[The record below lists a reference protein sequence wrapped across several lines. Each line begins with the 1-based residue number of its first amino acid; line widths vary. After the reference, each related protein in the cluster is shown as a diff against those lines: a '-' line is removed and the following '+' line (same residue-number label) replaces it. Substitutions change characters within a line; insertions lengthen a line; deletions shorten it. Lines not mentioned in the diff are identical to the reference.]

1 MKGKKLQDR
10 MKEYE
15 NVNRNYLMRRQ
26 PAIIRIDG
34 KAFHSFTK
42 GFVKPYDDVLI
53 YAMNETAKKL
63 CKNIQGCKM
72 AYVQSDEISLLLT
85 DYDDINTES
94 WFNKNMQK
102 IVSVSASMATL
113 YFNKYFQEK
122 VKELNLENS
131 IYNKRINTALFD
143 SRVFLLPNSEV
154 CNYFIWRQQDCTRNS
169 IESVGRTYFTDSE
182 LFQKNCNEIQDM
194 LFKEKNINWNDYD
207 VYLKRGRCIAKT
219 KTYDNNTHRP
229 DYIIDNNIPV
239 FSKDRDYI
247 EKYV

>member
-53 YAMNETAKKL
+53 YAMNETAKNL

-229 DYIIDNNIPV
+229 EYIIDNNIPV

>member
-53 YAMNETAKKL
+53 YAMNETAKNL

>member
-15 NVNRNYLMRRQ
+15 NVTRNYLMRRQ
-26 PAIIRIDG
+26 PVIIRIDG
-34 KAFHSFTK
+34 KAFHSFTA
-42 GFVKPYDDVLI
+42 GFVKPYDSILI